1 MHVVYI
7 QKQPQDASVA
17 QLAQTSQWKL
27 TGLVR
32 INRNWIVDV
41 VGQWQTLEGAS
52 RGEIDPFSQCKNVGF
67 IVILTLST
75 NLHLTWLLWSAVYK
89 IYKQHLYWKFNC
101 TIISHMQCEFQGV
114 ILTWRLVMTFIQVTC
129 MLHAII
135 SILLFLWVGVEPIFH
150 RTATA
155 EK

>member
-52 RGEIDPFSQCKNVGF
+52 RGEIGPFS
-67 IVILTLST
+67 LSVKT
-75 NLHLTWLLWSAVYK
+75 
-89 IYKQHLYWKFNC
+89 
-101 TIISHMQCEFQGV
+101 
-114 ILTWRLVMTFIQVTC
+114 
-129 MLHAII
+129 
-135 SILLFLWVGVEPIFH
+135 
-150 RTATA
+150 
-155 EK
+155 